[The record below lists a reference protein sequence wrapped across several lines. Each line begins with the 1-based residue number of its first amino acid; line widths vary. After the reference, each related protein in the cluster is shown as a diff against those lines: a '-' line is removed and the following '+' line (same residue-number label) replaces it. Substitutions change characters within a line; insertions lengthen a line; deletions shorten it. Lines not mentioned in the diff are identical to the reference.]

1 MAENESTRRGYLTE
15 DFRLFHLRS
24 PMTSPI
30 EFHYHSF
37 HKIMLLL
44 SGEASYAI
52 EGCRY
57 ALEPGDLVLVSAF
70 SLHRPEVT
78 VGAPYERFV
87 LYISPEFLREAGSVG
102 CDLET
107 CFRWAKEDFS
117 FVFRSPRQA
126 QGLQTMLSQLEHSLV
141 QDGFGQDLLCRCQFL
156 EFLITLT
163 RFLSDCRLEQVSTPR
178 QSEKISAVLQY
189 LNLHLTEPLSI
200 DTLAEHFYLSK
211 SHLMHKFKAETGCT
225 IHSYILEKRLILTM
239 ERVSQG
245 MSLRKA
251 SESCGFGDYSTFSR
265 AYKKRFGQSP
275 TVSPGNVPFQ
285 ILD

>member
-1 MAENESTRRGYLTE
+1 MVENESTRRGYLTE
-15 DFRLFHLRS
+15 DFRLFHLKE
-24 PMTSPI
+24 PIKAPI

-44 SGEASYAI
+44 SGECSYAI
-52 EGCRY
+52 EGRRY

-70 SLHRPEVT
+70 SLHKPEVT

-87 LYISPEFLREAGSVG
+87 LYISPEFLREAGSAN
-102 CDLET
+102 CDLEAS
-107 CFRWAKEDFS
+107 FRWAKEDFS
-117 FVFRSPRQA
+117 FVLRSPRQV
-126 QGLQTMLSQLEHSLV
+126 QGLSVMLAQLERSLA
-141 QDGFGQDLLCRCQFL
+141 QEGYGRELLCRCQFL
-156 EFLITLT
+156 EFLISLT
-163 RFLSDCRLEQVSTPR
+163 RSLSDRRLEQVSTPR
-178 QSEKISAVLQY
+178 QSEKISAILQY
-189 LNLHLTEPLSI
+189 LNLHLTEPISI
-200 DTLAEHFYLSK
+200 DALAEQFYLSS

-225 IHSYILEKRLILTM
+225 IHNYLLEKRLILTM

-245 MSLRKA
+245 MSLREA

-275 TVSPGNVPFQ
+275 TARGGDVPFQ

>member
-1 MAENESTRRGYLTE
+1 MAEGENTRRGYLTE
-15 DFRLFHLRS
+15 DFRLFHLREPMNS
-24 PMTSPI
+24 PM

-44 SGEASYAI
+44 SGRGSYAI
-52 EGCRY
+52 EGRRY

-70 SLHRPEVT
+70 SLHRPEFS

-87 LYISPEFLREAGSVG
+87 LYISPEFLRGAGEIG

-107 CFRWAKEDFS
+107 PFRWAREDFS
-117 FVFRSPRQA
+117 FVLRATRQVQRLSA
-126 QGLQTMLSQLEHSLV
+126 MLTQLELSLA
-141 QDGFGQDLLCRCQFL
+141 QEGFGQSILCRCQFL

-163 RFLSDCRLEQVSTPR
+163 RSLSDRRLEQVSTPR
-178 QSEKISAVLQY
+178 QGEKISAVLQY
-189 LNLHLTEPLSI
+189 LNLHLTEPISI
-200 DTLAEHFYLSK
+200 DALAEQFYLSS
-211 SHLMHKFKAETGCT
+211 SHLMHKFKAETGYT
-225 IHSYILEKRLILTM
+225 IHNYLLEKRLILTM

-275 TVSPGNVPFQ
+275 TASPGDISFQ
-285 ILD
+285 VLD